1 MGERKSDMG
10 RRVQWAGTIRQVGQ
24 GKTLNGTRPSRW
36 VAGSGMVT

>member
-1 MGERKSDMG
+1 MGKQVVGSG
-10 RRVQWAGTIRQVGQ
+10 RGVEVGVGRQVGQ